1 MATRAKRELVTNNFK
16 KIGDQFTKM
25 IQDLKYNTEFEING
39 VKVKQKN
46 LNQEMTSLLGE
57 VNMLTSQLDGKLSN
71 KDG

>member
-1 MATRAKRELVTNNFK
+1 
-16 KIGDQFTKM
+16 M